1 MFAEILKTL
10 RKGKSL
16 SQVEF
21 AQAFNISKGTIAM
34 WETGKRQPD
43 YDTLQ
48 KLADFFS
55 VSVDY
60 LLGREDEKK
69 EPESMN
75 ASELNDRIFNVLRDL
90 PEEKKEDVLNYLEFL
105 RAKSQGS

>member
-10 RKGKSL
+10 RKEKNL
-16 SQVEF
+16 SQVKF

-48 KLADFFS
+48 KLADFFN
-55 VSVDY
+55 VSVDR
-60 LLGREDEKK
+60 LLGREDKKK

-75 ASELNDRIFNVLRDL
+75 ASELDDRIFTVLRYL
-90 PEEKKEDVLNYLEFL
+90 PEEKKEDELNYLEFL
-105 RAKSQGS
+105 RTKS